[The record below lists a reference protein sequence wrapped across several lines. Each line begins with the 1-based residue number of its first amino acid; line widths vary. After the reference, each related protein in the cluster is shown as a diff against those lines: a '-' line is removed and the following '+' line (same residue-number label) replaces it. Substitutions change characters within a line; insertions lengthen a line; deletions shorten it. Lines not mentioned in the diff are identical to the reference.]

1 VTVGVD
7 RAGLLRLGV
16 VAAAGATIPAAA
28 AADAARRFP
37 QPHPSWRFVF
47 VNHAL
52 TNPFFVP
59 AKYGSADAA
68 NLLGVRVDWTGSVS
82 SNIGEMVQAMERA
95 IDEEVDGI
103 AVSLIDPTAFN
114 GPTVRALRQ
123 GIPVV
128 SYNADG
134 GRGNARL
141 AYIGQDNY
149 QSGLELGARIV
160 SLVAGGEVFLFI
172 ATPGQENIQPR
183 VDGALD
189 ALRDSGKQIDVQ
201 VVASGVDV
209 AGEKTKVAETYRM
222 NPTLRGLFAVDA
234 GSTAGVAAVMGEH
247 ALHARG
253 VRAGGYDLLPET
265 LRAINDRDLDFA
277 IDQQPYLQGFLPVLD
292 LFLYRYSGRLIAP
305 ADTNTGVNFV
315 TRANVAQYLMT
326 SSRYEGSSSR
336 EAYPVGLK

>member
-1 VTVGVD
+1 M
-7 RAGLLRLGV
+7 
-16 VAAAGATIPAAA
+16 
-28 AADAARRFP
+28 
-37 QPHPSWRFVF
+37 
-47 VNHAL
+47 

-68 NLLGVRVDWTGSVS
+68 GLLGVSAEWAGSVS
-82 SNIGEMVQAMERA
+82 SNIGEMVQAMEEA
-95 IDEEVDGI
+95 VDERVGGI
-103 AVSLIDPTAFN
+103 AVSLIDPSAFN
-114 GPTVRALRQ
+114 GPTAAALRH

-134 GRGNARL
+134 GKGNARL

-149 QSGLELGARIV
+149 QSGLELGARIA
-160 SLVAGGEVFLFI
+160 SLVSSGEVFVFI

-189 ALRDSGKQIDVQ
+189 ALRDSGKRIEVQ
-201 VVASGVDV
+201 VVPTGVAV
-209 AGEKTKVAETYRM
+209 GGEKTKIEQTYIA

-234 GSTAGVAAVMGEH
+234 GSTAGVATVMREH
-247 ALHARG
+247 GLHARG

-265 LRAINDRDLDFA
+265 LQAINDRNLDFA

-292 LFLYRYSGRLIAP
+292 LFLYRYSGALVAP

-315 TRANVAQYLMT
+315 TRANVTRYLMT
-326 SSRYEGSSSR
+326 RSRFEGSSTR
-336 EAYPVGLK
+336 EAYPVAPK